1 MDVSPYSD
9 VVLDVDVLFVGT
21 TGIVSDMPLL
31 GNVDDVPFGMRGGN
45 FHLKDKHC
53 GTTIVN

>member
-21 TGIVSDMPLL
+21 TRIVIDMSLF
-31 GNVDDVPFGMRGGN
+31 GNVDDVPFGM
-45 FHLKDKHC
+45 
-53 GTTIVN
+53 